1 MVGGIDSDFERRR
14 VLSSILTN
22 ADASPEARKAV
33 LDLAASMESDFEK
46 ASLLVSFLEKTPT
59 LDQSLRD
66 SFFRAADT
74 IDSSFERSRVLKA
87 VVQRGDASAETVMA
101 VLRSTGHMDSG
112 FEASQVLLTVA
123 SKYTV
128 SGEARDLYITAAER
142 LGDFEQG
149 QVLAAL
155 VKSERRK

>member
-1 MVGGIDSDFERRR
+1 M
-14 VLSSILTN
+14 
-22 ADASPEARKAV
+22 
-33 LDLAASMESDFEK
+33 
-46 ASLLVSFLEKTPT
+46 LLSFLEKTPA

-66 SFFRAADT
+66 SFFRVVDT
-74 IDSSFERSRVLKA
+74 IDSSFDRSRVLKT
-87 VVQRGDASAETVMA
+87 VVQRGDASPETVMA

-149 QVLAAL
+149 QALAAL